1 MKAIVIAL
9 LLILTLNVSSQ
20 EYKWGRPTVKGIDAY
35 VETNWLVFITDYQNH
50 VGDTLFYE
58 PFISTDDLSKYY
70 NYTRGESG
78 FFEHPDNI
86 VVDNRTKYI
95 DYELGMLSTFQ
106 RSQYR
111 ETNQF
116 VRGVVM
122 HELTHCYIYQVM
134 QLARDSLHR
143 DYREGLRMI
152 PVDNYYT
159 EFIEEGICEY
169 VAADMQEII
178 RYDERVQIKKGDLST
193 ANRNSYEVKYRYA
206 LQFVEPVLKTLGIR
220 QAIFVI
226 VSNAPPT
233 REEILNP
240 SLFYDRLGIYRHGY
254 QSYY

>member
-1 MKAIVIAL
+1 
-9 LLILTLNVSSQ
+9 
-20 EYKWGRPTVKGIDAY
+20 
-35 VETNWLVFITDYQNH
+35 
-50 VGDTLFYE
+50 
-58 PFISTDDLSKYY
+58 
-70 NYTRGESG
+70 
-78 FFEHPDNI
+78 
-86 VVDNRTKYI
+86 
-95 DYELGMLSTFQ
+95 
-106 RSQYR
+106 
-111 ETNQF
+111 
-116 VRGVVM
+116 M

-134 QLARDSLHR
+134 QMSRDSLHR

-240 SLFYDRLGIYRHGY
+240 RLFYDRLGIYRHGY